1 MYKIP
6 LFAFCFLLLS
16 SRGFAQKKS
25 AAEDSTAYYNDLFN
39 ELDDFLDS
47 LTAPRTF
54 IVANISLTNNYFN
67 FTNKSNT
74 TVETNR
80 RISLAPSLGYY
91 HKTGLGLN
99 ASAIITHDGD
109 KWNAFQYAVSGSYDY
124 LRNLAFLTGI
134 SLTHFFTKDSL
145 PFYTSPL
152 ENEASV
158 YFTYKKTWIK
168 PSITASY
175 GWGSRTAFEERQEKI
190 YILRKKKN
198 AGYTIVETEE
208 KVNDFTLTASM
219 RHDFLWLDKIGPR
232 TVLRF
237 TPQLSFT
244 SGTQRFGFNQT
255 SSSYVLPRKLGSNL
269 LYNTENVQLD
279 SKEKFQPLSITA
291 FLKSEASWGRLYV
304 QPQIGFDYY
313 LPAKENNFT
322 TAFTLNV
329 GATF

>member
-1 MYKIP
+1 MRKIF
-6 LFAFCFLLLS
+6 LCALWCLLLS
-16 SRGFAQKKS
+16 SSFAQKKNTVVDS
-25 AAEDSTAYYNDLFN
+25 ADYYNDLFN

-54 IVANISLTNNYFN
+54 IIANVSLTNNYFN
-67 FTNKSNT
+67 FTNQANT
-74 TVETNR
+74 VIEANR
-80 RISLAPSLGYY
+80 KLSLAPSLGYY
-91 HKTGLGLN
+91 HKSGLGLN
-99 ASAIITHDGD
+99 ASAIITNDGD
-109 KWNAFQYAVSGSYDY
+109 KLNPFQYAFSGSYDY
-124 LRNLAFLTGI
+124 LKSLSFLTGV

-158 YFTYKKTWIK
+158 YFTYKKHWIK

-175 GWGSRTAFEERQEKI
+175 GWGSRTAYVERQDKI

-208 KVNDFTLTASM
+208 KVNDFTLTASV
-219 RHDFLWLDKIGPR
+219 RHDFLWLDKIGPK
-232 TVLRF
+232 TILRF

-255 SSSYVLPRKLGSNL
+255 SSSYVLPRKTGDNL
-269 LYNTENVQLD
+269 LYYSENVQLD
-279 SKEKFQPLSITA
+279 SKERFQPLSITA
-291 FLKSEASWGRLYV
+291 FLKSEASWGRVYI

-322 TAFTLNV
+322 TAFNLNV
-329 GATF
+329 GTTF